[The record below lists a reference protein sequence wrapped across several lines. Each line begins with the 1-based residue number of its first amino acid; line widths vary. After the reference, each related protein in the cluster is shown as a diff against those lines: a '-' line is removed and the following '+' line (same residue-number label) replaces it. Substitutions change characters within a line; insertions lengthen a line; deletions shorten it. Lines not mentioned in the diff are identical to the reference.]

1 MRKKCLVVLLFL
13 AIAGMALSFPGF
25 TEAAD
30 LVMVGNRSVPV
41 SELSASDIQS
51 IYLGKKKVWDNGMK
65 IELAVLGDG
74 PVTDK
79 FLKDYVKKNSNTF
92 DTYWKKQ
99 VFTGGG
105 KPPVKFEKEKDLVEY
120 VSSNKGAMGYVS
132 SQSVSENVKII
143 LVKGQ

>member
-25 TEAAD
+25 TVAAD
-30 LVMVGNRSVPV
+30 LVMIGNRSVPV
-41 SELSASDIQS
+41 SELSASDIQN
-51 IYLGKKKVWDNGMK
+51 IYLGKKKVWGNGMK
-65 IELAVLGDG
+65 IELAVLGSG

-92 DTYWKKQ
+92 DTHWKKQ
-99 VFTGGG
+99 LFTGVG